1 VNPYEILGVPASASD
16 DQLRSAYRRM
26 ARATHPDS
34 GGDGDEF
41 AKVSR
46 AYAILRDPEMRKRFD
61 ETGSIDEVSPLTVRQ
76 RMIQIIVDMFN
87 QALAV
92 EGERGTS
99 LRHFPLIKAMRQQI
113 KQNTELVRSNAKK
126 HKKAL
131 EDRQFLLARI
141 TRQSDGENLFAS
153 IIKDQIRQ
161 LEPIV
166 RAAALDVT
174 AMEMAT
180 EELLHY
186 DNEVDL
192 IQAIQMSQYGGS
204 FASQNATSSSL
215 SSFDQAFMDA
225 MMGRAR

>member
-1 VNPYEILGVPASASD
+1 MNPYEILGVPVTASD
-16 DQLRSAYRRM
+16 AQLRSAYRRM
-26 ARATHPDS
+26 ARATHPDN

-46 AYAILRDPEMRKRFD
+46 AYAILRDPELRKRFD
-61 ETGSIDEVSPLTVRQ
+61 DTGSVDEVSPLTVRQ

-92 EGERGTS
+92 EGQRGTS
-99 LRHFPLIKAMRQQI
+99 LRHFPLIKAMRAQI
-113 KQNTELVRSNAKK
+113 KQNTELVRDNAKK

-141 TRQSDGENLFAS
+141 SRHGDGENLFAT
-153 IIKDQIRQ
+153 IIKDQIAQ

-174 AMEMAT
+174 AMEMAV
-180 EELLHY
+180 EELMHY
-186 DNEVDL
+186 ENEVDL
-192 IQAIQMSQYGGS
+192 IQSIQMMQYGGN
-204 FASQNATSSSL
+204 FAAHNQTSTSVFWS
-215 SSFDQAFMDA
+215 
-225 MMGRAR
+225 R

>member
-1 VNPYEILGVPASASD
+1 MNPYEVLGVPTTASD
-16 DQLRSAYRRM
+16 DQLRSAYRKK
-26 ARATHPDS
+26 ARATHPDA

-61 ETGSIDEVSPLTVRQ
+61 ETGSIDDVSPLTVRQ

-92 EGERGTS
+92 EGQRGTS
-99 LRHFPLIKAMRQQI
+99 LKHFPLMKAMREQI
-113 KQNTELVRSNAKK
+113 TQNTRAVRENAAK
-126 HKKAL
+126 HKKGL
-131 EDRQFLLARI
+131 EDRAFLLARI
-141 TRQSDGENLFAS
+141 TRKDDGENLFAD
-153 IIKDQIRQ
+153 IIKDQIKA

-174 AMEMAT
+174 AMEMAS

-192 IQAIQMSQYGGS
+192 IQSMQMAQYGGN
-204 FASQNATSSSL
+204 FASQNATGQGMW
-215 SSFDQAFMDA
+215 FTGATT
-225 MMGRAR
+225 GARRW